1 MLLHLHL
8 LVLHGRVPRYSC
20 RLRLNNWICARCGLK
35 HNCVIS
41 DGCLPAQELKGME
54 EAVSKVKS
62 DAKRSADERAAALA
76 EVTKLEALVAQLKQ
90 SQSKGLGDGADK
102 VRSVM

>member
-1 MLLHLHL
+1 
-8 LVLHGRVPRYSC
+8 
-20 RLRLNNWICARCGLK
+20 
-35 HNCVIS
+35 
-41 DGCLPAQELKGME
+41 ME

-62 DAKRSADERAAALA
+62 DAKRSADERATALA

-90 SQSKGLGDGADK
+90 SQSKSLGDGADK